1 MTNVAEKGTDFVQDL
16 GEAVRNNPISAA
28 LIGMGVLWL
37 FTGSRP
43 AERASEFVRSA
54 RLDRIPEAAGNAF
67 DAVRETVRTGTDAIG
82 EHLTTA
88 KATAREGTVET
99 IENATRHGRD
109 YAETA
114 SQYVGSIPSS
124 GAEMLETV
132 RSNLSDVFKAQPLAL
147 GAIGIAIGA
156 GIAAALPP
164 SQLETDYLGEASD
177 TVKTKATE
185 IAKEQADRVTA
196 VAQNVMDA
204 ATVEARKQELTME
217 SAKSAAG
224 GVAAKVG
231 RIVDAVGKGISK
243 RTGNS

>member
-1 MTNVAEKGTDFVQDL
+1 MGGLSFRLKAAPRERLD
-16 GEAVRNNPISAA
+16 ISALTPGKLRGLA
-28 LIGMGVLWL
+28 
-37 FTGSRP
+37 GSEI
-43 AERASEFVRSA
+43 AN
-54 RLDRIPEAAGNAF
+54 L
-67 DAVRETVRTGTDAIG
+67 AIG
-82 EHLTTA
+82 DAKHRLT
-88 KATAREGTVET
+88 
-99 IENATRHGRD
+99 
-109 YAETA
+109 
-114 SQYVGSIPSS
+114 VG
-124 GAEMLETV
+124 
-132 RSNLSDVFKAQPLAL
+132 DVFD
-147 GAIGIAIGA
+147 I
-156 GIAAALPP
+156 
-164 SQLETDYLGEASD
+164 SGEASD